1 MEDVVK
7 EAKEIA
13 EDDHI
18 KLFFTEEEV
27 RRLDGEIRYEA
38 GFKDGREQG
47 IQEGIE
53 QGIQKSTQ
61 EMIFNMYNKKVPIET
76 IAEYANLSTLEVQDI
91 INNN

>member
-38 GFKDGREQG
+38 GFKDGHEQG
-47 IQEGIE
+47 IH
-53 QGIQKSTQ
+53 

-76 IAEYANLSTLEVQDI
+76 IAECANLSTSEIQNI
-91 INNN
+91 INNQ